1 MVSPV
6 DTPDSYSAW
15 EALASDYSTEIIKR
29 PQVGQSKN
37 IGSIQDIANLFKNRY
52 EKIKKIFREQSGFRE
67 TGTIKDIT
75 NERKK
80 IGYKKRRYNV
90 IGIVE
95 DFKRTKSGGKLVT
108 LEDPTGTMRIFIR
121 KEDPA
126 SDTLMVD
133 DVIGVVGNFDKTSE
147 DMFWCDEVYYADILM
162 NHQNKGGK
170 DYDPISI
177 AFISDLHMGSK
188 YFLEDTWDKMVKWM
202 NEDKL
207 AKNIKYLV
215 LSGDCVDGAGVYPGQ
230 ERNLSIPNVYD
241 QYEYCARKLD
251 ELPDHIT
258 PIILPGNHDAVRP
271 AEPQPVLESSIQK
284 KFNSAV
290 HIGNPCRVNL
300 SGINILSYHG
310 KGMDDMIPRLEGV
323 TYDTSVEVMKHML
336 KKRHLAPMW
345 GERNALSPEE
355 ADQMVIETP
364 PDIFITGHT
373 HSHAFE
379 WYRGVPLIV
388 SSTMQGQTDFMN
400 MLGYSSMK
408 GYLTLYNIQNREVKV
423 VSFHDND
430 E

>member
-1 MVSPV
+1 MASPI

-15 EALASDYSTEIIKR
+15 DEFASDYSTDVIKR
-29 PQVGQSKN
+29 PAVGQSKN
-37 IGSIQDIANLFKNRY
+37 IGSIENIADLFKNRY
-52 EKIKKIFREQSGFRE
+52 EKIRKIFREQSGFRE
-67 TGTIKDIT
+67 SGTIKEIT

-90 IGIVE
+90 IGMVE
-95 DFKRTKSGGKLVT
+95 EAKRTKSGGKLVT

-133 DVIGVVGNFDKTSE
+133 DVIGIIGNFDKNTE

-162 NHQNKGGK
+162 NHQNKGGSE
-170 DYDPISI
+170 YDPISI

-188 YFLEDTWDKMVKWM
+188 YFLEDTWNKMVKWL

-230 ERNLSIPNVYD
+230 EKNLIIPDVYD

-251 ELPDHIT
+251 ELPEHIT

-284 KFNSAV
+284 RFNSAI

-300 SGINILSYHG
+300 NGIDILSYHG

-408 GYLTLYNIQNREVKV
+408 GYLTLYNIQSREVKV
-423 VSFHDND
+423 ISFHNN

>member
-1 MVSPV
+1 MVSPL
-6 DTPDSYSAW
+6 DNPHSYSAW
-15 EALASDYSTEIIKR
+15 DSFAADYPTEIIKR
-29 PQVGQSKN
+29 PEVGQSKN
-37 IGSIQDIANLFKNRY
+37 IGSIGDIADLFKNRY

-80 IGYKKRRYNV
+80 IGYKKRRYNI

-108 LEDPTGTMRIFIR
+108 LEDHTGTMRIFIR

-133 DVIGVVGNFDKTSE
+133 DVIGVIGNFDKNSE

-162 NHQNKGGK
+162 NHQNQGGE

-188 YFLEDTWDKMVKWM
+188 YFLEDTWDKMVKWI

-230 ERNLSIPNVYD
+230 ERNLIIPNVYD

-284 KFNSAV
+284 KFNSAI

-310 KGMDDMIPRLEGV
+310 KSMDDMIPRLEGV
-323 TYDTSVEVMKHML
+323 TYDTSVDVMKHML

-355 ADQMVIETP
+355 ADQMVIEAP
-364 PDIFITGHT
+364 PDIFVTGHT

>member
-1 MVSPV
+1 MASPV

-15 EALASDYSTEIIKR
+15 ESLASDYSTEIIKR

-37 IGSIQDIANLFKNRY
+37 IGSIEDIAALFRNRY

-80 IGYKKRRYNV
+80 IGYKKRRYNI

-162 NHQNKGGK
+162 NHQNNGGK

-188 YFLEDTWDKMVKWM
+188 YFLEDTWDKMVKWI

-271 AEPQPVLESSIQK
+271 AEPQPVLESAIQK

-355 ADQMVIETP
+355 ADQMVIEAP

>member
-1 MVSPV
+1 MKPPL
-6 DTPDSYSAW
+6 DNPDSYSAW
-15 EALASDYSTEIIKR
+15 DAVASDYSTEIIKR

-37 IGSIQDIANLFKNRY
+37 IGSIEDIADLFKNRY

-67 TGTIKDIT
+67 TGTIRDIT

-80 IGYKKRRYNV
+80 LGYKKRRYNI

-126 SDTLMVD
+126 SATLMVD
-133 DVIGVVGNFDKTSE
+133 DVIGVIGNFDKNSE
-147 DMFWCDEVYYADILM
+147 DMFWCEEVYYADILM
-162 NHQNKGGK
+162 NHQNQGGK

-188 YFLEDTWDKMVKWM
+188 YFLEDTWNKMVKWI

-258 PIILPGNHDAVRP
+258 PVILPGNHDAVRP
-271 AEPQPVLESSIQK
+271 AEPQPVLESAIQK

-300 SGINILSYHG
+300 SGINVLSYHG
-310 KGMDDMIPRLEGV
+310 KGMDDMKPRLEGV

-364 PDIFITGHT
+364 PDIFVTGHT

-423 VSFHDND
+423 VSFHDNN

>member
-1 MVSPV
+1 MASPI

-15 EALASDYSTEIIKR
+15 DEFASDYSTDVIKR
-29 PQVGQSKN
+29 PAVGQSKN
-37 IGSIQDIANLFKNRY
+37 IGSIENIADLFKNRY
-52 EKIKKIFREQSGFRE
+52 EKIRKIFREQSGFRE
-67 TGTIKDIT
+67 SGTIKEIT

-90 IGIVE
+90 IGMVE
-95 DFKRTKSGGKLVT
+95 EAKRTKSGGKLVT

-133 DVIGVVGNFDKTSE
+133 DVIGIIGNFDKNTE

-162 NHQNKGGK
+162 NHQNKGGSE
-170 DYDPISI
+170 YDPISI

-188 YFLEDTWDKMVKWM
+188 YFLEDTWNKMVKWI

-258 PIILPGNHDAVRP
+258 PVILPGNHDAVRP
-271 AEPQPVLESSIQK
+271 AEPQPVLESAIQK

-300 SGINILSYHG
+300 SGINVLSYHG

-364 PDIFITGHT
+364 PDIFVTGHT

>member
-300 SGINILSYHG
+300 NGINILSYHG

-345 GERNALSPEE
+345 WERNALSPEE

>member
-1 MVSPV
+1 MKPPL
-6 DTPDSYSAW
+6 DNPDSYSAW
-15 EALASDYSTEIIKR
+15 DALASDYSTEIIKR

-37 IGSIQDIANLFKNRY
+37 IGSIEDIADLFKNRY

-67 TGTIKDIT
+67 TGTIRDIT

-80 IGYKKRRYNV
+80 LGYKKRRYNI

-126 SDTLMVD
+126 SATLMVD
-133 DVIGVVGNFDKTSE
+133 DVIGVIGNFDKNSE
-147 DMFWCDEVYYADILM
+147 DMFWCEEVYYADILM
-162 NHQNKGGK
+162 NHQNQGGK

-188 YFLEDTWDKMVKWM
+188 YFLEDTWNKMVKWI

-207 AKNIKYLV
+207 AKNIKYLI

-258 PIILPGNHDAVRP
+258 PVILPGNHDAVRP
-271 AEPQPVLESSIQK
+271 AEPQPVLESAIQK

-300 SGINILSYHG
+300 SGINVLSYHG

-364 PDIFITGHT
+364 PDIFVTGHT

-423 VSFHDND
+423 VSFHDNN

>member
-1 MVSPV
+1 MKPPL
-6 DTPDSYSAW
+6 DNPDSYSAW
-15 EALASDYSTEIIKR
+15 DALASDYSTEIIKR

-37 IGSIQDIANLFKNRY
+37 IGSIEDIADLFKNRY

-67 TGTIKDIT
+67 TGTIRDIT

-80 IGYKKRRYNV
+80 LGYKKRRYNI

-126 SDTLMVD
+126 SATLMVD
-133 DVIGVVGNFDKTSE
+133 DVIGVIGNFDKNSE

-162 NHQNKGGK
+162 NHQNQGGK

-188 YFLEDTWDKMVKWM
+188 YFLEDTWNKMVKWI

-258 PIILPGNHDAVRP
+258 PVILPGNHDAVRP
-271 AEPQPVLESSIQK
+271 AEPQPVLESAIQK

-300 SGINILSYHG
+300 SGINVLSYHG

-345 GERNALSPEE
+345 G
-355 ADQMVIETP
+355 
-364 PDIFITGHT
+364 
-373 HSHAFE
+373 
-379 WYRGVPLIV
+379 
-388 SSTMQGQTDFMN
+388 
-400 MLGYSSMK
+400 
-408 GYLTLYNIQNREVKV
+408 
-423 VSFHDND
+423 
-430 E
+430 

>member
-1 MVSPV
+1 MASPI

-15 EALASDYSTEIIKR
+15 DAFASDYSTDINKR
-29 PQVGQSKN
+29 PPVGQSKN
-37 IGSIQDIANLFKNRY
+37 IGSIESIADLFNNRY
-52 EKIKKIFREQSGFRE
+52 EKIRKIFREQSGFRE
-67 TGTIKDIT
+67 SGTIKEIT

-80 IGYKKRRYNV
+80 IGYKKRRYKV
-90 IGIVE
+90 IGMVE
-95 DFKRTKSGGKLVT
+95 EAKRTKSGGKLVT

-133 DVIGVVGNFDKTSE
+133 DVIGIIGNFDKNSE

-162 NHQNKGGK
+162 NHQNKGGA

-188 YFLEDTWDKMVKWM
+188 YFLEDTWNKMVKWL

-230 ERNLSIPNVYD
+230 EKNLIISNVYE

-251 ELPDHIT
+251 EIPEHIT

-271 AEPQPVLESSIQK
+271 AEPQPMLESGIQQR
-284 KFNSAV
+284 FNSAI

-300 SGINILSYHG
+300 NGIDILSYHG
-310 KGMDDMIPRLEGV
+310 KGMDDMIPRLDGV

-345 GERNALSPEE
+345 GERNALSPED

-408 GYLTLYNIQNREVKV
+408 GYLTLYNIQSREVKV
-423 VSFHDND
+423 ISFHDNNG
-430 E
+430 

>member
-1 MVSPV
+1 MKPPL
-6 DTPDSYSAW
+6 DNPDSYSAW
-15 EALASDYSTEIIKR
+15 DALASDYSTEIIKR

-37 IGSIQDIANLFKNRY
+37 IGSIEDIADLFKNRY

-67 TGTIKDIT
+67 TGTIRDIT

-80 IGYKKRRYNV
+80 LGYKKRRYNI

-126 SDTLMVD
+126 SATLMVD
-133 DVIGVVGNFDKTSE
+133 DVIGVIGNFDKNSE
-147 DMFWCDEVYYADILM
+147 DMFWCEEVYYADILM
-162 NHQNKGGK
+162 NHQNQGGK

-188 YFLEDTWDKMVKWM
+188 YFLEDTWNKMVKWI

-258 PIILPGNHDAVRP
+258 PVILPGNHDAVRP
-271 AEPQPVLESSIQK
+271 AEPQPVLESAIQK

-300 SGINILSYHG
+300 SGINVLSYHG

-364 PDIFITGHT
+364 PDIFVTGHT

-423 VSFHDND
+423 VSFHDNN